1 MQPIKVPWLTKKS
14 IAAAAAGVIT
24 DYEAK
29 IKRRVLPPISVEKII
44 ERGLSLKLGFIDL
57 RKKLE
62 LDDVLG
68 ATFVKEGLIYVDR
81 SLTENQNEGRLCF
94 TVAHETGHW
103 VLHRELVDQAC
114 RTGGGGGF
122 IRLRRNKLEP
132 ADLNDFES
140 DLGQNSKAD
149 CCGAISPST
158 FQQSEGGFI
167 FCRIR
172 DAKEPIEWQADFFA
186 ACLLMPEDKVREA
199 FRLVWNA
206 GSLVITNRRSA
217 LGGTALC
224 VDPCVENW
232 PLVADMVCEA
242 GNFRNVSKQA
252 MIIRLQ
258 ELGLVANLA
267 GEEIGWKNRSA
278 G

>member
-1 MQPIKVPWLTKKS
+1 MKVPWLSKEE
-14 IAAAAAGVIT
+14 IT
-24 DYEAK
+24 GKARELLIEYENATGC
-29 IKRRVLPPISVEKII
+29 LPEPPIPLEDVIQTHL
-44 ERGLSLKLGFIDL
+44 GLKLAYMDFEKSLGL
-57 RKKLE
+57 RG
-62 LDDVLG
+62 VLG
-68 ATFVKEGLIYVDR
+68 ATYVKARLICVNR
-81 SLTENQNEGRLCF
+81 NLEQTGAEGRMAF
-94 TVAHETGHW
+94 TCAHEVGHW
-103 VLHRELVDQAC
+103 ILHRRFVDAVG
-114 RTGGGGGF
+114 R
-122 IRLRRNKLEP
+122 
-132 ADLNDFES
+132 
-140 DLGQNSKAD
+140 
-149 CCGAISPST
+149 
-158 FQQSEGGFI
+158 SEGRESGI
-167 FCRIR
+167 LCRSA
-172 DAKEPIEWQADFFA
+172 DAREPIEWQADFFA